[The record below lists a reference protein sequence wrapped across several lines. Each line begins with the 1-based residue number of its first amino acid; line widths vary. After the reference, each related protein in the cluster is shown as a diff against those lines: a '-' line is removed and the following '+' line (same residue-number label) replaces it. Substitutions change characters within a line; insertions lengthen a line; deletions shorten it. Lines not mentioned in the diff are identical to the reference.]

1 MVAHVSRRT
10 EPLPLLIVR
19 TGATPVRQGEPC
31 TDLWMVEVGTLRA
44 AVVTS
49 DGRQL
54 TLDVLGTND
63 AVGDPSGAPATCT
76 VTAVRPSRLRPVT
89 GSAALTLLAAR
100 ARRTEG
106 LARDLAWLDV
116 PMRIERRLQDLAAR
130 FGRPTE
136 GGTVIPMRLTQED
149 LASLAATTRESTNRA
164 VRRLVE
170 RGRLHVDHRGRYVVP
185 SHLRLVSA

>member
-1 MVAHVSRRT
+1 
-10 EPLPLLIVR
+10 
-19 TGATPVRQGEPC
+19 
-31 TDLWMVEVGTLRA
+31 
-44 AVVTS
+44 
-49 DGRQL
+49 
-54 TLDVLGTND
+54 
-63 AVGDPSGAPATCT
+63 
-76 VTAVRPSRLRPVT
+76 VT

-164 VRRLVE
+164 VRGLVE